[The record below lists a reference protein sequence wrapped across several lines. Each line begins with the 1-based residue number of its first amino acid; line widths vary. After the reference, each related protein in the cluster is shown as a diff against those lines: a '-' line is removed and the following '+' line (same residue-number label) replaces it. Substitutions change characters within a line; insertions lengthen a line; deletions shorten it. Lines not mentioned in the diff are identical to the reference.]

1 LENKLR
7 KSNESE
13 ILEALPRKAPEN
25 SFESEILME
34 SLHENQLLE
43 LKSLDDRFS
52 EESDIE

>member
-1 LENKLR
+1 MENKLR